1 MRKMTKRFYFVL
13 VLMCFISG
21 SFAQQ
26 FVLQEDPMVQEFYVV
41 KEQKI
46 FWFSSNRNIKCA
58 NEWLTLIELSNVY
71 PTVSKKLQ
79 IDKIRTALNHKN
91 MIDSSYKRSLDRQLT
106 GLVLHYIKDKQQG
119 TIHFDY
125 DEISNPRDSVYVNQL
140 LMIDSKRH
148 ISSFNSEIECTDPA
162 YVFLEKYLK
171 DSISIHD
178 TLKYKAIEL
187 AMNYRLFFTLNH
199 QSEYIV
205 VNILSAEAEYYKND
219 NVVVGMRA
227 VVGRKLNP
235 TPVLASYITS
245 IITFPYWNVPQS
257 IAAKEILPKVQ
268 KDEKY
273 LEQNDLEVVDAKGNA
288 LDESELKWRNFTEEN
303 FPYFFRQSTGND
315 NALGVLKFNLKNPYS
330 IFLHATSNQAVF
342 TRTDRFLSHG
352 CIRLEKPFELA
363 NALLDG
369 RLDVETLKAGKK
381 DTESN
386 KIMLPHKIPT
396 FIIYMPIQ
404 FVGNNVVFLP
414 DVYGLLQ

>member
-1 MRKMTKRFYFVL
+1 
-13 VLMCFISG
+13 MCLIST

-26 FVLQEDPMVQEFYVV
+26 FVLQEDPMVQEYYVV
-41 KEQKI
+41 KQQKNV
-46 FWFSSNRNIKCA
+46 WFSSNKNLKCA
-58 NEWLTLIELSNVY
+58 NEWLTLIELSDVY
-71 PTVSKKLQ
+71 PTILNKSQ

-91 MIDSSYKRSLDRQLT
+91 MIDSSYKMTIDRQLT

-119 TIHFDY
+119 TVHFDY
-125 DEISNPRDSVYVNQL
+125 DEISNPRDSVYINQL
-140 LMIDSKRH
+140 LTIDSKRQ

-162 YVFLEKYLK
+162 YVFLGKYLK
-171 DSISIHD
+171 DSISIYD

-205 VNILSAEAEYYKND
+205 VNILSAEAEYYKN
-219 NVVVGMRA
+219 NTIVVGMRA

-245 IITFPYWNVPQS
+245 IITFPYWNVPHS
-257 IAAKEILPKVQ
+257 IAVKEILPKVQ
-268 KDEKY
+268 KNENY
-273 LEQNDLEVVDAKGNA
+273 LEQNNFNVVDATGTD
-288 LDESELKWRNFTEEN
+288 LDDSDLKWRNFTEEN
-303 FPYFFRQSTGND
+303 FPYFFRQSTGSE
-315 NALGVLKFNLKNPYS
+315 NALGVLKFNLINPYS

-342 TRTDRFLSHG
+342 TRTNRFLSHG

-369 RLDVETLKAGKK
+369 KLDVETLKTGKK

-386 KIMLPHKIPT
+386 KIMLLHKIPT

-404 FVGNNVVFLP
+404 IVGNKVVFLP
-414 DVYGLLQ
+414 DVYGLL